1 MYFCSKLWQKRMIES
16 IKIKNFLSF
25 KDEQEISFV
34 ASREVSANQNNQES
48 WFTEIGG
55 TKLLKMLVFIGNNGA
70 GKTNALSAISYL
82 RHIAISFYSDPEEKP
97 AYKPFLLDDDSR
109 KHPTEITMYYYIDE
123 ERYSYRV
130 VLNADYINEESLVR
144 YNGRSTASVYKRSYV
159 DGRTVI
165 HFGNSCDLDS
175 EDKKSLV
182 VNTLNNTTV
191 LGSFGSKNLSSEMLR
206 KHYLY
211 FRKGIRMVNS
221 SDFDPMELVEDNEAL
236 NQPAIKKV
244 IINLLQ
250 SVDAKINDYT
260 LAEHVFDI
268 PKEFL
273 DDAPKSLIEQI
284 RRRSADG
291 KIHKWEMNFYHQTSH
306 GAYPIDVDME
316 SKGTV
321 SMIRMVLLILDMI
334 KNKRCTLIDEFSY
347 SIHQMAMNLLL
358 RMYIAL
364 TSRSQLIITTQ
375 TIALLLNKRLRRDI
389 IRICTKNEDGE
400 TQIMKINQS
409 KVHKNNNL
417 YKVYADNE
425 LDGLPFVEDDFD
437 FDAFINE
444 VKTILH

>member
-1 MYFCSKLWQKRMIES
+1 MIES

-34 ASREVSANQNNQES
+34 ASREVSLNHGDQES
-48 WFTEIGG
+48 WYTEIDG
-55 TKLLKMLVFIGNNGA
+55 TRLLKMLVFIGNNGA

-82 RHIAISFYSDPEEKP
+82 RHIAVNCYSDPEDKP
-97 AYKPFLLDDDSR
+97 TYKPFLLDDDSR
-109 KHPTEITMYYYIDE
+109 KHPTEITMFYYIGDE
-123 ERYSYRV
+123 RFSYRV
-130 VLNADYINEESLVR
+130 VLDADYIIEESLIR
-144 YNGRSTASVYKRSYV
+144 HNGRNTASVYKRSFI

-165 HFGNSCDLDS
+165 NFGNSCDLNN

-191 LGSFGSKNLSSEMLR
+191 LASFGSKNLYSQVLR

-211 FRKGIRMVNS
+211 FRRGIRMVNS
-221 SDFDPMELVEDNEAL
+221 TDFDPMELVEDNEAL
-236 NQPAIKKV
+236 NQPAIKEV
-244 IINLLQ
+244 IISLLH
-250 SVDAKINDYT
+250 SVDTKINNYT
-260 LAEHVFDI
+260 LTEHVFDI

-273 DDAPKSLIEQI
+273 DDAPKSIVEQI
-284 RRRSADG
+284 RKSSTDG

-306 GAYPIDVDME
+306 GTYPIDVDME

-334 KNKRCTLIDEFSY
+334 KNERCTLIDEFNY
-347 SIHQMAMNLLL
+347 SIHQMSMNLLL
-358 RMYIAL
+358 RIYIAL

-389 IRICTKNEDGE
+389 IRICKKNDDGE
-400 TQIMKINQS
+400 TQIVKINQS

-417 YKVYADNE
+417 YKVYVDNE

-437 FDAFINE
+437 FDTFING
-444 VKTILH
+444 VKTVID

>member
-1 MYFCSKLWQKRMIES
+1 MIES

-34 ASREVSANQNNQES
+34 ASREISTNQSDQES
-48 WFTEIGG
+48 WFTQIGS

-82 RHIAISFYSDPEEKP
+82 RHIAVSYYSDPEEKP
-97 AYKPFLLDDDSR
+97 TYKPFLLDDDSR
-109 KHPTEITMYYYIDE
+109 KHPTEITMYYFLGE
-123 ERYSYRV
+123 EKYSYRV
-130 VLNADYINEESLVR
+130 ALTADYIIEESLVR
-144 YNGRSTASVYKRSYV
+144 HSGRSTASVYKRSYSE
-159 DGRTVI
+159 GRTVI
-165 HFGNSCDLDS
+165 NFGNSCDLSS

-191 LGSFGSKNLSSEMLR
+191 LASFGSKNLSSEMLR

-221 SDFDPMELVEDNEAL
+221 SDFGPMELVEDYEAL
-236 NQPAIKKV
+236 NQPSIKKV
-244 IINLLQ
+244 IISLLH
-250 SVDAKINDYT
+250 SVDAKINDYALT
-260 LAEHVFDI
+260 EHVFDI
-268 PKEFL
+268 PKELL

-284 RRRSADG
+284 RRSSADG

-306 GAYPIDVDME
+306 GTYPIDVDME

-321 SMIRMVLLILDMI
+321 SMIRMVVLILDMI
-334 KNKRCTLIDEFSY
+334 KNQRCTLIDEFSY

-358 RMYIAL
+358 RMNIAL

-400 TQIMKINQS
+400 TQIVKINQS
-409 KVHKNNNL
+409 RIHKNNNL
-417 YKVYADNE
+417 YKVYVDNE
-425 LDGLPFVEDDFD
+425 LDGLPFVEDNFD
-437 FDAFINE
+437 FDAFISE
-444 VKTILH
+444 IKTAIS

>member
-1 MYFCSKLWQKRMIES
+1 MIES

-34 ASREVSANQNNQES
+34 ASREVSANLSDQES
-48 WFTEIGG
+48 WFTEIAG
-55 TKLLKMLVFIGNNGA
+55 TRLLKMLVFIGNNGA

-82 RHIAISFYSDPEEKP
+82 RHLAVSYYSDPEKKTT
-97 AYKPFLLDDDSR
+97 YKPFLLDGDSR
-109 KHPTEITMYYYIDE
+109 KQPTEITMYYYIGDE
-123 ERYSYRV
+123 RFSYRV
-130 VLNADYINEESLVR
+130 ALNADYIIEESLIR
-144 YNGRSTASVYKRSYV
+144 HNGRSTASVYKRSYV

-165 HFGNSCDLDS
+165 NFGNSCDLNS

-191 LGSFGSKNLSSEMLR
+191 LASFGSKNLSSEMLR
-206 KHYLY
+206 MHYLY
-211 FRKGIRMVNS
+211 FRRGIRMVNS
-221 SDFDPMELVEDNEAL
+221 TDFDPTELVEDNEAM
-236 NQPAIKKV
+236 NQPAIKK
-244 IINLLQ
+244 IIVSLLR

-260 LAEHVFDI
+260 LTEHVFDI
-268 PKEFL
+268 PKELL

-284 RRRSADG
+284 RRSNADG
-291 KIHKWEMNFYHQTSH
+291 KIHKWEMNFYHQSSH
-306 GAYPIDVDME
+306 GTYPIDVDME
-316 SKGTV
+316 SRGTV

-417 YKVYADNE
+417 YKVYVDNE

-444 VKTILH
+444 IKTVIG

>member
-1 MYFCSKLWQKRMIES
+1 MIES

-34 ASREVSANQNNQES
+34 ASREVSANLSDQES
-48 WFTEIGG
+48 WFTEIAG
-55 TKLLKMLVFIGNNGA
+55 TRLLKMLVFIGNNGA

-82 RHIAISFYSDPEEKP
+82 RHLAVSYYSDPEKKTT
-97 AYKPFLLDDDSR
+97 YKPFLLDDDSR
-109 KHPTEITMYYYIDE
+109 KQPTEITMYYYIGDE
-123 ERYSYRV
+123 RFSYRV
-130 VLNADYINEESLVR
+130 ALNADYIIEESLIR
-144 YNGRSTASVYKRSYV
+144 HNGRSTASVYKRSYV

-165 HFGNSCDLDS
+165 NFGNSCDLNS

-191 LGSFGSKNLSSEMLR
+191 LASFGSKNLSSEMLR
-206 KHYLY
+206 MHYLY
-211 FRKGIRMVNS
+211 FRRGIRMVNS
-221 SDFDPMELVEDNEAL
+221 TDFDPTELVEDNEAM
-236 NQPAIKKV
+236 NQPAIKK
-244 IINLLQ
+244 IIVSLLR

-260 LAEHVFDI
+260 LTEHVFDI
-268 PKEFL
+268 PKELL

-284 RRRSADG
+284 RRSNADG

-306 GAYPIDVDME
+306 GTYPIDVDME
-316 SKGTV
+316 SRGTV

-417 YKVYADNE
+417 YKVYVDNE

-444 VKTILH
+444 IKTVIG

>member
-1 MYFCSKLWQKRMIES
+1 MIES
-16 IKIKNFLSF
+16 IKINNFLSF

-34 ASREVSANQNNQES
+34 ASREISANQSGQES
-48 WFTEIGG
+48 WYTEIGG

-82 RHIAISFYSDPEEKP
+82 RHIAISYYSDPEKKP
-97 AYKPFLLDDDSR
+97 TYKPFLLDDDSR
-109 KHPTEITMYYYIDE
+109 KHPTEITMFYYIGDE
-123 ERYSYRV
+123 RFSYRV
-130 VLNADYINEESLVR
+130 ALNADYIIEESLIR
-144 YNGRSTASVYKRSYV
+144 HNGRSTASVYKRSYV
-159 DGRTVI
+159 DGRTI
-165 HFGNSCDLDS
+165 INFGNSCDLNS

-191 LGSFGSKNLSSEMLR
+191 LASFGSKNLSSEMLR
-206 KHYLY
+206 MHYLY
-211 FRKGIRMVNS
+211 FRRGIRMVNS
-221 SDFDPMELVEDNEAL
+221 TDFDPTELVEDNEAM
-236 NQPAIKKV
+236 NQPAIKK
-244 IINLLQ
+244 IIISLLR

-260 LAEHVFDI
+260 LTEHVFDI
-268 PKEFL
+268 PKELL

-284 RRRSADG
+284 RRNSADG

-306 GAYPIDVDME
+306 GTYPIDVDME
-316 SKGTV
+316 SRGTI

-364 TSRSQLIITTQ
+364 TSRSQLILTTQ

-417 YKVYADNE
+417 YKVYVDNE

-444 VKTILH
+444 IKTVIG

>member
-437 FDAFINE
+437 FDSFINE

>member
-1 MYFCSKLWQKRMIES
+1 MIES

-34 ASREVSANQNNQES
+34 ASREISTNQSGQES
-48 WFTEIGG
+48 WYTEIGG

-82 RHIAISFYSDPEEKP
+82 RHLAVSSYSDPEKKP
-97 AYKPFLLDDDSR
+97 TYKPFMLDDDSR
-109 KHPTEITMYYYIDE
+109 NHPTEITICYYIGE

-130 VLNADYINEESLVR
+130 ALNADYIIEESLVHH
-144 YNGRSTASVYKRSYV
+144 NGRSTAFVYKRSYV

-165 HFGNSCDLDS
+165 NFGNSCDLNS
-175 EDKKSLV
+175 EDKKSLI

-191 LGSFGSKNLSSEMLR
+191 LASFGSKNLSSEMLK

-211 FRKGIRMVNS
+211 FRRGIRMVNS

-244 IINLLQ
+244 IISLLH

-260 LAEHVFDI
+260 LSEHVFDI
-268 PKEFL
+268 PKELL

-284 RRRSADG
+284 RRSSADG
-291 KIHKWEMNFYHQTSH
+291 KIHKWDMNFYHQTSH
-306 GAYPIDVDME
+306 GTYPIDVDME
-316 SKGTV
+316 SRGTV

-358 RMYIAL
+358 RMYISL

-375 TIALLLNKRLRRDI
+375 AIAFLLNKRLRRDI

-400 TQIMKINQS
+400 TQILKINQS

-417 YKVYADNE
+417 YKVYVDNE

-437 FDAFINE
+437 FDAFINR
-444 VKTILH
+444 VKTVIH

>member
-34 ASREVSANQNNQES
+34 ASREISANQSDQES
-48 WFTEIGG
+48 WYTEIGG

-70 GKTNALSAISYL
+70 GKTNAVSAISYL
-82 RHIAISFYSDPEEKP
+82 RHIAVNYYSDPEEKP
-97 AYKPFLLDDDSR
+97 TYKPFLLDDDSR
-109 KHPTEITMYYYIDE
+109 NHPTEITICYYIGE
-123 ERYSYRV
+123 ERFSYRIA
-130 VLNADYINEESLVR
+130 LNADYIIEESLVR
-144 YNGRSTASVYKRSYV
+144 HNGRSTASVYKRSYV
-159 DGRTVI
+159 DGRTMI
-165 HFGNSCDLDS
+165 NFGNSCDLNS

-191 LGSFGSKNLSSEMLR
+191 LASFGSKNLSSEMLR

-211 FRKGIRMVNS
+211 FRRGIRMVNS
-221 SDFDPMELVEDNEAL
+221 SDFDPMDLVEDNEAL

-244 IINLLQ
+244 IISLLH

-268 PKEFL
+268 PKELL

-284 RRRSADG
+284 RRSSADG

-306 GAYPIDVDME
+306 GTYPIDVDME
-316 SKGTV
+316 SRGTV

-400 TQIMKINQS
+400 TQILKINQS

-417 YKVYADNE
+417 YKVYVDNE
-425 LDGLPFVEDDFD
+425 LDGLPFVEEDFD

-444 VKTILH
+444 VKTVIH